1 VYQSL
6 LGDFE
11 SRQAEEFYLDVL
23 RRMTP
28 EQKWQAAINL
38 WQMAVDAS
46 RANVRAEHPDWPENQ
61 VRSTVAQ
68 RILEANGGAARL
80 PVAGA

>member
-28 EQKWQAAINL
+28 EQKWQTAINL

-46 RANVRAEHPDWPENQ
+46 RANVRAEHPDWPEDQ
-61 VRSTVAQ
+61 VRAAVAR

>member
-1 VYQSL
+1 MYRSL

-11 SRQAEEFYLDVL
+11 SAKAEEFYVNAL

-28 EQKWQAAINL
+28 EQKWGIAFGL
-38 WQMAVDAS
+38 WQMAVDAA
-46 RANVRAEHPDWPENQ
+46 RANVRAPHPDWSDEQ
-61 VRSTVAQ
+61 VRSAVAR

-80 PVAGA
+80 PPADI

>member
-11 SRQAEEFYLDVL
+11 SARAEAFYVEAL

-28 EQKWQAAINL
+28 EQKWQVAFDL
-38 WQMAVDAS
+38 WGMAVEAA
-46 RANVRAEHPDWPENQ
+46 RANVRAQHPDWPEAQ
-61 VRSTVAQ
+61 VRATVAG

-80 PVAGA
+80 PVSRA